1 MSKLFVR
8 ITVLIVALYTIVC
21 HLFAV
26 VWQTNLWLHSY
37 TVLFEICVCL
47 CISAQGKYHC
57 KYLKWTAYAITFND
71 TLISLDEAFDFIPY
85 HVAIIIPF
93 IIITCGLL
101 TTTILSIMHFVK
113 VKRLKRIWRVNHPS

>member
-1 MSKLFVR
+1 MSKFVVR
-8 ITVLIVALYTIVC
+8 ITILVVALYTIVC

-26 VWQTNLWLHSY
+26 VWQTNLWSHSY

-57 KYLKWTAYAITFND
+57 KYLKLTAYAMTFND
-71 TLISLDEAFDFIPY
+71 IVISLDEAFDFIPY
-85 HVAIIIPF
+85 HIAIIIPF

-113 VKRLKRIWRVNHPS
+113 VKRLKRIWRVNHQS

>member
-1 MSKLFVR
+1 MSKFVVR
-8 ITVLIVALYTIVC
+8 ITILIVALYTIMC
-21 HLFAV
+21 QFCAV
-26 VWQTNLWLHSY
+26 TLQINIWSHCY

-71 TLISLDEAFDFIPY
+71 IVISLDEAFDFITY
-85 HVAIIIPF
+85 HIAIIIPF

-113 VKRLKRIWRVNHPS
+113 VKRLKRIWRVNHQS